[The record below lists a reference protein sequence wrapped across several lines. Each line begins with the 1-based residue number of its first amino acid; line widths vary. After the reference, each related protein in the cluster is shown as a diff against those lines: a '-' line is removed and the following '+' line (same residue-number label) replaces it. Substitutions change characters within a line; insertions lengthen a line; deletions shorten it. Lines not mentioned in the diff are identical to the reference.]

1 MADEPITFVGTDAAS
16 ARIAQ
21 LQARYG
27 MDDRYVE
34 MDRRIKVLSDWLD
47 DANSHRDPEA
57 RTWGRLAK
65 LAEESGE
72 VVEAYIGFTGQNP
85 RKGNTHVMGD
95 VLKELMD
102 VALTAL
108 QAYHHLTQGNVST
121 MQAMEAHMLY
131 QLQRVGLE

>member
-1 MADEPITFVGTDAAS
+1 MTDEPITFVGTEAAN

-21 LQARYG
+21 LHARYG
-27 MDDRYVE
+27 VDRYME

-47 DANSHRDPEA
+47 SANAHRDPEA

-85 RKGNTHVMGD
+85 RKGNTHLLGD

-121 MQAMEAHMLY
+121 MAELEAHMLY